1 MHLVLIGIGTGN
13 PEHMTVQGIRELNA
27 ADLVLVPRKGAAKD
41 DLAELR
47 REICGRYL
55 ENPATR
61 VVEFDLPVRDAG
73 APYRQGVEDWHRA
86 IAATYRGLLEAH
98 AGPASRVALL
108 IWGDP
113 SLYDS
118 TLRILGHLRELGVA
132 FEHSVVPGITSLQ
145 ALAAGHRVALNAI
158 GGEVRVITGRRLR
171 EAGAPEGDAT
181 LVVVLDGD
189 CAFRGL
195 RAEEWEICW
204 GAYLGMPEEM
214 LIAGPLGEVGERIV
228 AEREAARAAHGWI
241 MDTYLLR
248 RRGN

>member
-86 IAATYRGLLEAH
+86 IAAAYRGLLEAH

-118 TLRILGHLRELGVA
+118 TLRILGHLQRAWGGVRA
-132 FEHSVVPGITSLQ
+132 FGG
-145 ALAAGHRVALNAI
+145 AGDHQP
-158 GGEVRVITGRRLR
+158 
-171 EAGAPEGDAT
+171 AGAG
-181 LVVVLDGD
+181 G
-189 CAFRGL
+189 
-195 RAEEWEICW
+195 
-204 GAYLGMPEEM
+204 GAPG
-214 LIAGPLGEVGERIV
+214 G
-228 AEREAARAAHGWI
+228 AERHRRARCG
-241 MDTYLLR
+241 
-248 RRGN
+248 